1 MEIRQVQQPKK
12 QSHNIDYKKYG
23 WKNVAIKVKE
33 NDLIALNRQLDRL
46 GYETLGDLVKD
57 LISGKITRMTDDKQI
72 DAMKS
77 NLQATGQ
84 RTAQSGNYYDF
95 YKNIDINDLLKEYN
109 KRYHSRTAVSLVNYF
124 KRYADIFFGPEPDTV
139 FFKLK
144 PHKRAW
150 ILQALKRFG
159 DYYFWKYNSRE
170 VQNLVRTTIER
181 YMLNRDL
188 DMKDKIYLV
197 NPNYLQTKINAL
209 MAIPGEIGFTVRM
222 GLFTGLRE
230 EELYYIHDKEIC
242 RNELGCKCNNLHPIN
257 IDRNTGITIIGI
269 NWIRG
274 NKKAFV
280 TILPTKMWEQFR
292 RITKFDRHDIVA
304 AHSITKRDA
313 DILYMGLRK
322 IHYNVMRFKDTM
334 TADEAD
340 ALAGRAK
347 TVAAQH
353 YVLHDL
359 QLFADKYVRAWNN
372 VGLHIDG

>member
-1 MEIRQVQQPKK
+1 MDTRQTQQQKE
-12 QSHNIDYKKYG
+12 QQTNNIGYKKYG

-57 LISGKITRMTDDKQI
+57 LMSGKITRMTDDKQI

-77 NLQATGQ
+77 NLQSTGQ
-84 RTAQSGNYYDF
+84 NTAQSVNYYDF

-124 KRYADIFFGPEPDTV
+124 KRYADIFFGPEPDTEL
-139 FFKLK
+139 FKLK

-150 ILQALKRFG
+150 ILQAMKRFG
-159 DYYFWKYNSRE
+159 DYYFWKYNGRD
-170 VQNLVRTTIER
+170 VQNLVKTVMER

-188 DMKDKIYLV
+188 DMKNKIYLV
-197 NPNYLQTKINAL
+197 NPNYLQTKINTL

-230 EELYYIHDKEIC
+230 EELYYIHGREIC
-242 RNELGCKCNNLHPIN
+242 YNELGCKCNNLHPIN
-257 IDRNTGITIIGI
+257 IDRSSGITIIGI

-292 RITKFDRHDIVA
+292 RLTKFDRHDIVA

-359 QLFADKYVRAWNN
+359 QLFADKYVKAWNN
-372 VGLHIDG
+372 IGINIV

>member
-1 MEIRQVQQPKK
+1 LIGLDQVSCVVGLLTKSFLIEALRSDLTVTDRILPVIRV
-12 QSHNIDYKKYG
+12 IDSFF
-23 WKNVAIKVKE
+23 
-33 NDLIALNRQLDRL
+33 L
-46 GYETLGDLVKD
+46 
-57 LISGKITRMTDDKQI
+57 
-72 DAMKS
+72 
-77 NLQATGQ
+77 
-84 RTAQSGNYYDF
+84 
-95 YKNIDINDLLKEYN
+95 
-109 KRYHSRTAVSLVNYF
+109 KRYHSRTAVSLVNDF
-124 KRYADIFFGPEPDTV
+124 KRDADIFFGPEPDTV

-144 PHKRAW
+144 RHKRAW

-159 DYYFWKYNSRE
+159 DCWKYNSRE
-170 VQNLVRTTIER
+170 VQKLVKTTIER

-197 NPNYLQTKINAL
+197 NPNYLQRKINAL

-242 RNELGCKCNNLHPIN
+242 CNEIGCKCNNLHPIN
-257 IDRNTGITIIGI
+257 VDRNTGITIIGI
-269 NWIRG
+269 NWVRG
-274 NKKAFV
+274 NKKAFA

-304 AHSITKRDA
+304 AHSITKRDV
-313 DILYMGLRK
+313 DILYMGVRK

-334 TADEAD
+334 TADETD

-359 QLFADKYVRAWNN
+359 QLFAGKYVKAWNN
-372 VGLHIDG
+372 VGLNIFNIN

>member
-1 MEIRQVQQPKK
+1 
-12 QSHNIDYKKYG
+12 
-23 WKNVAIKVKE
+23 
-33 NDLIALNRQLDRL
+33 LNRQLDRL

-57 LISGKITRMTDDKQI
+57 LMTGKITRLTDDKQI
-72 DAMKS
+72 DAMKT

-84 RTAQSGNYYDF
+84 NTVQSGNYYDF

-109 KRYHSRTAVSLVNYF
+109 KRYYSRTAVSLVNYF
-124 KRYADIFFGPEPDTV
+124 KRYADIFFGSDPDTEL
-139 FFKLK
+139 FKLK

-150 ILQALKRFG
+150 ILQAMKRFG
-159 DYYFWKYNSRE
+159 DYYFWKYNNRE
-170 VQNLVRTTIER
+170 VQNLVKTVIER

-188 DMKDKIYLV
+188 DMKNKIYLV
-197 NPNYLQTKINAL
+197 NPNYLQTKINSL

-230 EELYYIHDKEIC
+230 EELYYIHDREIC
-242 RNELGCKCNNLHPIN
+242 YNELGCKCNNLHPIN
-257 IDRNTGITIIGI
+257 IDRSSGITIIGI

-359 QLFADKYVRAWNN
+359 QLFADKYVKAWNN
-372 VGLHIDG
+372 IGLNIVYQ

>member
-1 MEIRQVQQPKK
+1 MDTGQVQQ
-12 QSHNIDYKKYG
+12 QSNNIGYKKYG
-23 WKNVAIKVKE
+23 WKNVAVKVKD
-33 NDLIALNRQLDRL
+33 NDLIAMNRQLDRL
-46 GYETLGDLVKD
+46 GYETLGELVKD
-57 LISGKITRMTDDKQI
+57 LMTGKITRLTDDKQI

-77 NLQATGQ
+77 NLQASGQ
-84 RTAQSGNYYDF
+84 NTVQSGNYYDF
-95 YKNIDINDLLKEYN
+95 YKNIDTNDLLKEYN

-124 KRYADIFFGPEPDTV
+124 KRYTDIFFGPEPNTEL
-139 FFKLK
+139 FKLK

-150 ILQALKRFG
+150 ILQAMKRFG

-170 VQNLVRTTIER
+170 VQNLVKSVIER

-188 DMKDKIYLV
+188 DMKNKIYLV
-197 NPNYLQTKINAL
+197 NPNYLQTKINTL

-230 EELYYIHDKEIC
+230 EELYYIHDREIC
-242 RNELGCKCNNLHPIN
+242 YNELGCKCNNLHPIN
-257 IDRNTGITIIGI
+257 IGRSSGITIIGI

-359 QLFADKYVRAWNN
+359 QLFADKYMKAWNN
-372 VGLHIDG
+372 IGLNIV